1 MMMRRKAPSLVDLCV
16 QMAVDNVRY
25 LGDLGETDLHLLDRI
40 LPHCT
45 VDQLRH
51 IEDSTEGRDL
61 SPVTDKLWKNF
72 YELQFGAKSANL
84 VIDRMKKKK
93 VSFKWK
99 KLYEAKLKD
108 LDECQ
113 QKSFDRIKELYKKE
127 DALIEISMHL
137 THAGKQS
144 RQVRLCTKVPPSSN
158 KRSFYGGGPGG
169 GISNTKSNIMKKAKV
184 QFLNSH
190 EMKNLA
196 AMKKNGLQQSNG
208 LSSIRKPGVFSGNN
222 SASTSK
228 PTGRRL

>member
-1 MMMRRKAPSLVDLCV
+1 MMIKRKAPSLVDLCV
-16 QMAVDNVRY
+16 QLAVDNIRY
-25 LGDLGETDLHLLDRI
+25 LGDVGETDLHLLDRI

-51 IEDSTEGRDL
+51 IEDLTEGRDL
-61 SPVTDKLWKNF
+61 SQVTDKLWKNF
-72 YELQFGAKSANL
+72 YELQFGAKSTNL
-84 VIDRMKKKK
+84 VIDRMKQKK

-108 LDECQ
+108 LEECQ

-127 DALIEISMHL
+127 DAR
-137 THAGKQS
+137 KQS

-169 GISNTKSNIMKKAKV
+169 CISNTKSNIMKKAKL

-196 AMKKNGLQQSNG
+196 TIKKNGLQQSHG
-208 LSSIRKPGVFSGNN
+208 LSSMRKPGVFSGNN

-228 PTGRRL
+228 PTGGRF